1 MKIVN
6 DISNEKINQISDLLY
21 DSFKKK
27 LNAII
32 DDKKK
37 ACNIINTNTR
47 AKMYE
52 KHGFNKEKEKKYGFL
67 TKRAGFTSVFHMC
80 KKL

>member
-1 MKIVN
+1 MGR
-6 DISNEKINQISDLLY
+6 
-21 DSFKKK
+21 
-27 LNAII
+27 A
-32 DDKKK
+32 
-37 ACNIINTNTR
+37 INTNTR
-47 AKMYE
+47 AKKMYE